1 MPDPE
6 QPRKQFDEKELTD
19 LTRSVEARGVKQPL
33 TVRWSQQHS
42 KYMIIDGGRRLEAA
56 TRLKLE
62 ELPCWIQSGEGK
74 DVLIDQVVHNWQR
87 SDLRPYETADA
98 LARLRDEFSMSQ
110 AEIAKLTGKS
120 KSEISKFLALHDKVI
135 PEVQELARTGPETMT
150 TRHLYNLS
158 KLKPDRQE
166 EIAEA
171 ITTQTLTAQQTE
183 RLIADQSPK
192 VTPTRRVRHIDDRR
206 RRFSTS
212 NADVLM
218 TFRRKNITTED
229 IGTVLAEIT
238 AQMNQEAL
246 GKA

>member
-1 MPDPE
+1 MPDPD
-6 QPRKQFDEKELTD
+6 QPRRKFDEKELTD
-19 LTRSVEARGVKQPL
+19 LTRSVESRGIKQPL
-33 TVRWSQQHS
+33 TVRWNPQHRR
-42 KYMIIDGGRRLEAA
+42 YMIIDGGRRLEAA
-56 TRLKLE
+56 TRLKLN

-74 DVLIDQVVHNWQR
+74 DILIDQVVHNWQR

-110 AEIAKLTGKS
+110 TDIAKLTGKS

-135 PEVQELARTGPETMT
+135 PEVQNLARNVPDSMT

-166 EIAEA
+166 EIAAA
-171 ITTQTLTAQQTE
+171 ITTQNLTAKQTE

-192 VTPTRRVRHIDDRR
+192 ITPNRRTRNINDRQ

-218 TFRRKNITTED
+218 TFRRRTITTAD
-229 IGTVLAEIT
+229 ILEVLQDLREQLSRDNA
-238 AQMNQEAL
+238 
-246 GKA
+246 